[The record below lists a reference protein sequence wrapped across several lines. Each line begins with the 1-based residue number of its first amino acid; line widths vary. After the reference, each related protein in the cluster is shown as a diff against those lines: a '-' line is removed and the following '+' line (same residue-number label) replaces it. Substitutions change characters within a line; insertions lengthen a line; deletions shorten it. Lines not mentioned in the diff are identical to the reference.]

1 LSIRIFYDST
11 KYRFKGWR
19 KARKLLDRVIRN
31 SNMNSGDLSIIIT
44 TDENLKNINIEFLNH
59 YYYTDVITFNYSKE
73 KQLNGEIYISRERVK
88 ENANN
93 YNVSLNDEMLRVMIH
108 GVLHLT
114 GYDDKTNDQKR
125 VMRAMEEIWL
135 AEREG

>member
-1 LSIRIFYDST
+1 MSIRIFYDST

-125 VMRAMEEIWL
+125 IMRAMEEIWL

>member
-125 VMRAMEEIWL
+125 IMRAMEEIWL

>member
-1 LSIRIFYDST
+1 
-11 KYRFKGWR
+11 
-19 KARKLLDRVIRN
+19 
-31 SNMNSGDLSIIIT
+31 MNSGDLSIIIT

-73 KQLNGEIYISRERVK
+73 KQLIGEIYISRERVK

>member
-1 LSIRIFYDST
+1 MSIRIFYDST

>member
-31 SNMNSGDLSIIIT
+31 RNMNSGDLSIIIT

-73 KQLNGEIYISRERVK
+73 KQLIGEIYISRERVK